1 MVHKSNKKMSSPEP
15 HLSCAG
21 LFHLLS
27 VVEENVEKT
36 SKSHLEEY
44 YNAKES
50 LPSQGVL
57 EEVMR

>member
-1 MVHKSNKKMSSPEP
+1 MSSPEP

-36 SKSHLEEY
+36 SKLHLEEY
-44 YNAKES
+44 YNANGP
-50 LPSQGVL
+50 LPSQSVL
-57 EEVMR
+57 EEVVR